1 MERSITLERG
11 ALSLFIGCF
20 LPDIYHVFNSG
31 HAINWDNARVIDT
44 CHHYHTR
51 IFQILES
58 WYISGKKHPMN
69 KDRGPLSSVYRSLH
83 MQLD

>member
-1 MERSITLERG
+1 MYTVTDNCSNPAAHGEIYNTGER

-58 WYISGKKHPMN
+58 WY
-69 KDRGPLSSVYRSLH
+69 VYIWQETSNE
-83 MQLD
+83 